1 MSLPMNGL
9 TIPLSEGVL
18 LEEKKQHLLYEKKIN
33 PTSIIGRT
41 HGNEF
46 SKMALVPIIFECK
59 RYETLSLY
67 YVCYTDCVFS
77 LDTPLKNFHI
87 GVYIYLTCILSFW
100 CVIYWFMYGFTYV
113 QIQIYMHQHISA
125 IKIAYKNRLHFKIGR
140 IYLLYEVLWK
150 FRQTDT
156 KTYISY
162 CRDKMNIF
170 N

>member
-1 MSLPMNGL
+1 MSRKWNRIKETECIQKDKQRETCGPRLQLSGRSAHKGTQITASMSLPMNGL

-18 LEEKKQHLLYEKKIN
+18 LEEKNQHLLYEKKIN

-87 GVYIYLTCILSFW
+87 GVYIYLTSILF
-100 CVIYWFMYGFTYV
+100 F
-113 QIQIYMHQHISA
+113 
-125 IKIAYKNRLHFKIGR
+125 
-140 IYLLYEVLWK
+140 
-150 FRQTDT
+150 
-156 KTYISY
+156 
-162 CRDKMNIF
+162 
-170 N
+170 